1 MKLYLRTLT
10 GKRLELDVAENETVA
25 RVKEIFFE
33 RERVLPDQFHLVFAG
48 KHLDDR
54 FTLDRYRIQSEATIH
69 VVLRLRGQVNTR
81 SFPTSE
87 IPYPSSTEAERIISD
102 WNDLAHRDGFD
113 ADTHIVDPQAHYIA
127 LESLQRKVK
136 TSSALYRKNG
146 ISWKTPE
153 PEDVMLRLLK
163 IKEEPVWIHNL
174 LLDAGGGV
182 DVVDSEAVLCLL
194 DSYVIIKSVVDSF
207 DSLVA
212 QKFCH
217 EFFSILI
224 QRDTKNIAEIVKIP
238 RTALGS
244 IASTMWTA
252 LANARYEAR
261 ESTAEV
267 VKRATG
273 EFMSLIG
280 HEPPSSDPIET
291 SRTMAYLLDVGLVSY
306 AGSHT
311 SRNDFQDF
319 EAETA
324 NFSCNK
330 DGCFRFQCHMQ
341 TLACLNGFLDARE
354 VWVFEVQSRS
364 TSPQRQLQQGGSKEP
379 LSILTTIDALSD
391 IWGPVYAEAIPQDSS
406 AEKPHR
412 VRKYNVSKGCIRPLS
427 RQPVSSDGYVKCHWY
442 SWAEEQRR
450 RFSSLFSGRSK
461 DPTISVDDKLLIGT
475 EMTVK
480 PDCTFNMTEYE
491 MNYGNAIYAA
501 GPKPSTWSFDGVA
514 VSLELAAP
522 KFVMLQ
528 IKGKAKRVPETTIK
542 EHAWQKWSSSPESA
556 NPGILNN
563 YFGVEISNCTGNARR
578 VSLKQIL
585 LMNPIQGLLERQIPG
600 WQATSWGKDFKK
612 ALQTES
618 EAAVFSFWRQHVAHR
633 ALVGR
638 LISSV
643 LDVLDGT
650 GCNKSGFQ
658 AAFLHQDNE
667 NIINIDPR
675 NNDWADLLKDSYLTA
690 TYAIVN
696 EVCLEYKLPDHSA
709 SICNDERRYSVLQT
723 KIGMEA
729 ETGLTGRFKIDP
741 HGLSLKRIGPEA
753 AGLPFLLTRESTVT
767 TMIHLAT
774 RTHRAKE
781 LLNQQSHDR
790 KKHHQVILRASR
802 ESFGGMP
809 YPRQRDL
816 TKVDEDSM
824 DIDVQDEDNNQAV
837 TEEGLSQLEIEVM
850 ILDNLMAREVAEDEQ
865 KARC

>member
-1 MKLYLRTLT
+1 MKIYLRTFT
-10 GKRLELDVAENETVA
+10 GKHVELDVAENESVA

-33 RERVLPDQFHLVFAG
+33 REGFPPDQCRLVYAG
-48 KHLDDR
+48 KHLTDE
-54 FTLDRYRIQSEATIH
+54 FTLDRYRIGPEATIH
-69 VVLRLRGQVNTR
+69 VVLRLRAQDNTP

-87 IPYPSSTEAERIISD
+87 NPYPHPSEAERIISD
-102 WNDLAHRDGFD
+102 WNDLAARDGFD

-136 TSSALYRKNG
+136 TSSALYQKTG

-153 PEDVMLRLLK
+153 PEDVMLRLLE
-163 IKEEPVWIHNL
+163 IQAPEWMHNL
-174 LLDAGGGV
+174 LLDAGDGAE
-182 DVVDSEAVLCLL
+182 VVDREAVLCLL
-194 DSYVIIKSVVDSF
+194 HSYVIIKSVLDRF
-207 DSLVA
+207 DFLVA
-212 QKFCH
+212 WKFSH

-224 QRDTKNIAEIVKIP
+224 QRDTKYIAEIVKIP
-238 RTALGS
+238 RTVLDN
-244 IASTMWTA
+244 ITSTLCTA
-252 LANARYEAR
+252 LANARYETR
-261 ESTAEV
+261 ESMAEV
-267 VKRATG
+267 VKHATDP
-273 EFMSLIG
+273 FMDLIG

-291 SRTMAYLLDVGLVSY
+291 CRTMAYLLDVGLVSY
-306 AGSHT
+306 AGSHA

-324 NFSCNK
+324 DFSCNK
-330 DGCFRFQCHMQ
+330 DGCFRFRCKMQ

-354 VWVFEVQSRS
+354 VWVFEIQSRR
-364 TSPQRQLQQGGSKEP
+364 TSPQQQLQQGGTKET

-391 IWGPVYAEAIPQDSS
+391 IWGPVYAEAIHQDSS
-406 AEKPHR
+406 AEKPYR
-412 VRKYNVSKGCIRPLS
+412 VKKYNVSKGCIRPLP
-427 RQPVSSDGYVKCHWY
+427 RQAVSSDAYVQCHWY

-450 RFSSLFSGRSK
+450 RFSNLFSGRSNY
-461 DPTISVDDKLLIGT
+461 PTMSLDDKLLIGT

-501 GPKPSTWSFDGVA
+501 GPKPSTWRFDGVA

-522 KFVMLQ
+522 KFAMLQ
-528 IKGKAKRVPETTIK
+528 IKGKAKRVPETTVK

-585 LMNPIQGLLERQIPG
+585 LMNPIQELLERQIPG
-600 WQATSWGKDFKK
+600 WQATSWGRDFKK

-618 EAAVFSFWRQHVAHR
+618 EAAVFSFWRRHVDYR

-650 GCNKSGFQ
+650 GCNKLGFQ

-667 NIINIDPR
+667 SVINIDPR
-675 NNDWADLLKDSYLTA
+675 DNDWADLLKDSYLTA

-696 EVCLEYKLPDHSA
+696 EICLEYKLPDHSA
-709 SICNDERRYSVLQT
+709 SICNDGRRYSVLQT
-723 KIGMEA
+723 KIGMETEA
-729 ETGLTGRFKIDP
+729 GLTRRFKIDP
-741 HGLSLKRIGPEA
+741 HGLSLKRINPEA
-753 AGLPFLLTRESTVT
+753 TELPILLTRESTVT
-767 TMIHLAT
+767 TMVHLGT

-809 YPRQRDL
+809 YPRQRGL
-816 TKVDEDSM
+816 TKVDEDPM
-824 DIDVQDEDNNQAV
+824 DIDIQAEGFNQEV
-837 TEEGLSQLEIEVM
+837 TEEALSQLEIEAM
-850 ILDNLMAREVAEDEQ
+850 IMDSLMARDVVEDEQ